1 MFDNVQEAIEALIAR
16 RNKTDLK
23 QRFLM
28 IKYPVFM

>member
-23 QRFLM
+23 QDSL
-28 IKYPVFM
+28 